1 MTDLTSFQVTD
12 LLTDVLADYYN
23 KLLGGI
29 LRSEFN
35 NTETITATKELADV
49 DTPFQIIT
57 PSGAD
62 RTIEL
67 APEATSNH
75 PFFIYNTGTTYNL
88 VVKDDAGSII
98 FDTLAPDEFGYYV
111 QVQGEGWRKVA
122 QPVREY
128 KLSVTVSSNDLIV
141 ALTHLDGNAPSV
153 YRPICITI
161 AGVKRYVTAA
171 TSITL
176 ADATNWFNAGAA
188 ELATKEIDYFA
199 YAVWDSNSSIV
210 AVSCARFPHGRLV
223 SDFSATTTN
232 EKYLGNYANFT
243 STDNVAN
250 IGRFAATLSA
260 GAGYTWTVPTFTNLN
275 LVQEPCYETRWL
287 TWVPVVQAGNPT
299 YGTVTYPLA
308 RYKIRDAHLLYEFGA
323 SGTGSGTA
331 GTNIGFT
338 LPFESA
344 QSALTDPPLL
354 GPGWT
359 SDGNVSC
366 QAFIVAGTPDLIKFF
381 KYNIGNFTN
390 SGTYTLRSTG
400 FYEI

>member
-1 MTDLTSFQVTD
+1 MTDLTSYQVTD
-12 LLTDVLADYYN
+12 LFTDVLADYYN
-23 KLLGGI
+23 KILGSI
-29 LRSEFN
+29 LRSQFN

-88 VVKDDAGSII
+88 VVKDDAGTII

-111 QVQGEGWRKVA
+111 QVQGEGWRKIS
-122 QPVREY
+122 QPVCEY

-141 ALTHLDGNAPSV
+141 ALTHLDGNAPSA
-153 YRPICITI
+153 YRPLCITI

-176 ADATNWFNAGAA
+176 ADATNWFNAGSA

-210 AVSCARFPHGRLV
+210 AVSCARIPHGLLV
-223 SDFSATTTN
+223 SDFSSTNTN
-232 EKYLGNYANFT
+232 ERYLGNYANFT
-243 STDNVAN
+243 STDSVVNL
-250 IGRFAATLSA
+250 GRFAATLSA

-275 LVQEPCYETRWL
+275 LIHTPICETRRLSW
-287 TWVPVVQAGNPT
+287 TPAHSRTGGAYTNAPT
-299 YGTVTYPLA
+299 VNDTYYQIVSN
-308 RYKIRDAHLLYEFGA
+308 RMKLYERHTQNGTPGS
-323 SGTGSGTA
+323 SGSQTM
-331 GTNIGFT
+331 T
-338 LPFESA
+338 LPFSNVFTTA
-344 QSALTDPPLL
+344 QTVKFINAASGVLQHGLLT
-354 GPGWT
+354 GSSNT
-359 SDGNVSC
+359 VTFYKYDGTAEATAS
-366 QAFIVAGTPDLIKFF
+366 QAYIADGDIF
-381 KYNIGNFTN
+381 N
-390 SGTYTLRSTG
+390 
-400 FYEI
+400 